1 MDKLP
6 VLEYKGY
13 KAILTLNPEDNRLFG
28 KIYSPDNPLE
38 PMDGWGFTRDSI
50 KDAEIIFHYQVEKI
64 ILHKENREKC
74 LEWKKNTDF
83 ESVGSVMNILPD
95 KFRQRLVEHRFDNSL
110 LLSVK
115 GGDYE
120 VPLYYVTKAW
130 DVLLKGSLFPIDFM
144 IGPEEDED
152 CTENDIKEFLAEKN
166 ATRTRCK
173 ACNDNDNMKAV
184 WKEFF
189 DIDIDSLEVDFLKY
203 NMHIPPNFSYEE
215 YFEYFKDI
223 PDGIEEWILF
233 GINYP
238 ESEEIAYDYVSAL
251 MEFTA
256 QVLMWRNGEIL

>member
-1 MDKLP
+1 MENSVSSKS
-6 VLEYKGY
+6 
-13 KAILTLNPEDNRLFG
+13 F
-28 KIYSPDNPLE
+28 
-38 PMDGWGFTRDSI
+38 
-50 KDAEIIFHYQVEKI
+50 
-64 ILHKENREKC
+64 KERCK
-74 LEWKKNTDF
+74 EWKSTTDF
-83 ESVGSVMNILPD
+83 ESVRCVFNILPD
-95 KFRQRLVEHRFDNSL
+95 EFRKRVENNTFDKSL
-110 LLSVK
+110 LTSVK

-203 NMHIPPNFSYEE
+203 NMHIPPNVSYEE